1 MICREKAQNA
11 RTKALMQGGDQK
23 AQWIGNVW
31 VRGWSGGVM
40 ERWGLAQTPADA
52 RTVWPRLIVFAF
64 SHYHYARL
72 AFNSGSVKRR
82 MQNEECSLSGG
93 MRTPL
98 HVGA

>member
-40 ERWGLAQTPADA
+40 ERWGAGADACGRPHGLAPADCFCLF
-52 RTVWPRLIVFAF
+52 PL
-64 SHYHYARL
+64 
-72 AFNSGSVKRR
+72 
-82 MQNEECSLSGG
+82 SLCQVSI
-93 MRTPL
+93 
-98 HVGA
+98 